1 MNQSADAWFDRK
13 RLKARLTYWRT
24 LALMSVFALVAFII
38 WQQTSPTTGL
48 GASYIARVTI
58 DGVIADDAKRD
69 ALLADI
75 ANDRDIKAV
84 IVRFDTPGGTTV
96 GGEELY
102 ERISAI
108 AKKKPVVAVMRTVC
122 ASAGYMAA
130 MGADYLI
137 ARETTIT
144 GSIGVLMQSV
154 EISELADKLGIHPV
168 TITGGEFK
176 DAPSMF
182 RKPTERELN
191 AVRPLVDDTHQYFIG
206 LVKAQRK
213 LTGDSLASATDGRV
227 FTGRQ
232 AYERKLIDA
241 IGGEDEA
248 IAWLKNEKKLPTDR
262 LDVREMT
269 SKDELEGLKKWLES
283 VSPVRF
289 FAQIP
294 TPLDGLVS
302 IWHPAFH

>member
-1 MNQSADAWFDRK
+1 MSEHSADAWFDRK
-13 RLKARLTYWRT
+13 RLKAKLTYWRSF
-24 LALMSVFALVAFII
+24 AMFALCALAAYIV
-38 WQQTSPTTGL
+38 WQNTSSPTST
-48 GASYIARVTI
+48 SFIARINVE
-58 DGVIADDAKRD
+58 GVIADDTKRD
-69 ALLADI
+69 AMLADI
-75 ANDRDIKAV
+75 EKNHSIKAL

-102 ERISAI
+102 VRLSAI
-108 AKKKPVVAVMRTVC
+108 AQKKPVVAVMRTVC

-130 MGADYLI
+130 LGANYLI

-154 EISELADKLGIHPV
+154 EVSELADKLGIHPV

-191 AVRPLVDDTHQYFIG
+191 AVRPLVTDTHKYFIR
-206 LVKAQRK
+206 LVQEHRP
-213 LTGDSLASATDGRV
+213 LQGDELAKATDGRV

-232 AYERKLIDA
+232 AYDTKLIDA
-241 IGGEDEA
+241 IGGEKEA
-248 IAWLKNEKKLPTDR
+248 LIWLKKEKKLPVND
-262 LDVREMT
+262 LKIRELKT
-269 SKDELEGLKKWLES
+269 EDELEGLKKWLQS
-283 VSPVRF
+283 STWVRF
-289 FAQIP
+289 FTQVP

-302 IWHPAFH
+302 IWHPTF